1 MANQPPSRPIV
12 SKLPRTRLSK
22 YRAWVRTLPCPCGC
36 GTVVECQHLKHTL
49 NMSGTAL
56 KAPDILCHPA
66 CHELHMKIHAEPDNY
81 KQQQTLWI
89 FTTLTI
95 AISVGVLVI
104 NDETIDGP
112 F

>member
-1 MANQPPSRPIV
+1 
-12 SKLPRTRLSK
+12 
-22 YRAWVRTLPCPCGC
+22 
-36 GTVVECQHLKHTL
+36 
-49 NMSGTAL
+49 MSGTAL

-89 FTTLTI
+89 FTTLAM